1 MSIFEETLRPFV
13 RKQLRIR
20 EAILKQGNKGE
31 SRLGSNTV
39 DLSSEEGSK
48 TAKLPAGAF
57 YTYTTSRQCTIRM
70 CSGVDLLPDTD
81 VPEGGSFESESSL
94 VGEKMAIRYI
104 LEGGIPAK
112 NIDFGGIK
120 TAQKDGYIQGP
131 RNGFP
136 GTNKRNFNQVGYG
149 FHYGDPYIRSDAK
162 EDMGIVP
169 MPGIIDAQIRTQT
182 PYGSLRTAK
191 VNFKC
196 HNRRQLEILELLYM
210 RPGYPILLE
219 WGWSTYISDDGAGTI
234 KRQQE
239 FPFIPEFFE
248 GNSTQEFIN
257 SIILENKIK
266 TGGNYDGFL
275 GFCKNFEFVSR
286 PDGGFDCS
294 TEIIAAGEALEGL
307 KGKNSGLKI
316 KKEDKDYPV
325 TNLEYYLYSIKEFT
339 EAAAYRQ
346 GYRGDDKLGLNG
358 ARIEITEPTVNDV
371 FPLNVG
377 LYNAFNQ
384 IAGLANDGTGSL
396 YKLTPSDVKTITSAS
411 IKQESKSG
419 GSIKDGTAIKKTS
432 YKNVSD
438 PTLSEYQDALNE
450 IETIVDAFFL
460 YKSENLS
467 VEGDKGDDDTK
478 AAFNYIRWDFLVEI
492 LNKFIIDKVKDTDT
506 KSESITELTYLENP
520 LGKQNPKYS
529 TYNTFKL
536 TTNNQAKKIPDAN
549 GNIVNINLEEL
560 MDMSVDPTVSILPHQ
575 IVDLTKMGKDDYVFK
590 GGNAPT
596 RSIGKIFLNID
607 DLFDLYTKLKGEN
620 FNLFNYIDTIWK
632 DVNTACGNTHN
643 FELLTELERPNVVKI
658 ADMTFQA
665 EALPPESLFEFKIQS
680 NESIVRDF
688 NFNSTIPNEI
698 AATTAITA
706 QARSIESI
714 DNVSFAALNK
724 NIKSRF
730 SITNND
736 KIPVY
741 QQQQERIK
749 LAKRYDSLV
758 QELVDTLVDLHEYRK
773 QMLRGDFIE
782 VDSQTG
788 TKQNTLATDQAKFNV
803 KNTEKKVNSLLL
815 RYSEDQKDGDI
826 ITNYKGS
833 LKDIPPK
840 SKSAIIPLNFN
851 CQIDGIGGI
860 VIGNVIKVDKT
871 RLPKGYQSDEVGF
884 VIFSESQTI
893 TAGQDWTTEFQGKL
907 ILLDLE
913 SKENETEIFK
923 ELQLEG
929 NLDVPETMEIDE
941 RSANQVDEEQTNMDP
956 SLSYINE
963 GDELF
968 LKINNSFCAIRS
980 TREINNEGYWID
992 NSDNCIG
999 VFKKDKKGLKLGT
1012 IVPNGIKVVDDTIVK
1027 TEKVNYKES
1036 TNEDGS
1042 ITYQELD
1049 ENGKV
1054 IKTFTAQPGS
1064 RIIKRYREVVKDR
1077 RLVWYLINFT
1087 DEALSEENFYN
1098 GASLEVPLEKNG
1110 SYKLDLNGAD
1120 DDFTDV
1126 IYPREEYGISEES
1139 RLGWMRWDTV
1149 MDDVDDEIPTDDPE
1163 IEVITKPIVELVE
1176 YVKYDDREGN
1186 YLGLGTIGPL
1196 VAEYVIEAKSNP
1208 NLEISA
1214 SFFEVMLYEHYK
1226 EDYQL
1231 DKDGNQLTEYKA
1243 NVNSVEL
1250 NSIAV
1255 IKEFGTYSQGY
1266 PINEIIEDIREKY
1279 EIASD
1284 DLTI

>member
-325 TNLEYYLYSIKEFT
+325 TDLEYYLYAIKEFT
-339 EAAAYRQ
+339 EASSYRQ
-346 GYRGDDKLGLNG
+346 GGNIGVLQDTDQKVSMGVL
-358 ARIEITEPTVNDV
+358 EVQDV
-371 FPLNVG
+371 FPLNVN
-377 LYNAFNQ
+377 LYNAFNK
-384 IAGLANDGTGSL
+384 IAGLANSGTGSL
-396 YKLTPSDVKTITSAS
+396 YKLTSQDVKTITTAS
-411 IKQESKSG
+411 INA
-419 GSIKDGTAIKKTS
+419 GSSAYSEEHEGRKIG
-432 YKNVSD
+432 YKLVSD
-438 PTLSEYQDALNE
+438 DTGTIGEYKDALNE

-560 MDMSVDPTVSILPHQ
+560 MDMSVDPTVCILPHQ
-575 IVDLTKMGKDDYVFK
+575 IVDLSKMGKDDYVFK

-607 DLFDLYTKLKGEN
+607 YLFYLYTKLKGEN
-620 FNLFNYIDTIWK
+620 FNLFN
-632 DVNTACGNTHN
+632 
-643 FELLTELERPNVVKI
+643 
-658 ADMTFQA
+658 
-665 EALPPESLFEFKIQS
+665 
-680 NESIVRDF
+680 
-688 NFNSTIPNEI
+688 
-698 AATTAITA
+698 
-706 QARSIESI
+706 
-714 DNVSFAALNK
+714 
-724 NIKSRF
+724 
-730 SITNND
+730 
-736 KIPVY
+736 
-741 QQQQERIK
+741 
-749 LAKRYDSLV
+749 
-758 QELVDTLVDLHEYRK
+758 
-773 QMLRGDFIE
+773 
-782 VDSQTG
+782 
-788 TKQNTLATDQAKFNV
+788 
-803 KNTEKKVNSLLL
+803 
-815 RYSEDQKDGDI
+815 
-826 ITNYKGS
+826 
-833 LKDIPPK
+833 
-840 SKSAIIPLNFN
+840 
-851 CQIDGIGGI
+851 
-860 VIGNVIKVDKT
+860 
-871 RLPKGYQSDEVGF
+871 
-884 VIFSESQTI
+884 
-893 TAGQDWTTEFQGKL
+893 
-907 ILLDLE
+907 
-913 SKENETEIFK
+913 
-923 ELQLEG
+923 
-929 NLDVPETMEIDE
+929 
-941 RSANQVDEEQTNMDP
+941 
-956 SLSYINE
+956 
-963 GDELF
+963 
-968 LKINNSFCAIRS
+968 
-980 TREINNEGYWID
+980 
-992 NSDNCIG
+992 
-999 VFKKDKKGLKLGT
+999 
-1012 IVPNGIKVVDDTIVK
+1012 
-1027 TEKVNYKES
+1027 
-1036 TNEDGS
+1036 
-1042 ITYQELD
+1042 
-1049 ENGKV
+1049 
-1054 IKTFTAQPGS
+1054 
-1064 RIIKRYREVVKDR
+1064 
-1077 RLVWYLINFT
+1077 
-1087 DEALSEENFYN
+1087 
-1098 GASLEVPLEKNG
+1098 
-1110 SYKLDLNGAD
+1110 
-1120 DDFTDV
+1120 
-1126 IYPREEYGISEES
+1126 
-1139 RLGWMRWDTV
+1139 
-1149 MDDVDDEIPTDDPE
+1149 
-1163 IEVITKPIVELVE
+1163 
-1176 YVKYDDREGN
+1176 
-1186 YLGLGTIGPL
+1186 
-1196 VAEYVIEAKSNP
+1196 
-1208 NLEISA
+1208 
-1214 SFFEVMLYEHYK
+1214 
-1226 EDYQL
+1226 
-1231 DKDGNQLTEYKA
+1231 
-1243 NVNSVEL
+1243 
-1250 NSIAV
+1250 
-1255 IKEFGTYSQGY
+1255 
-1266 PINEIIEDIREKY
+1266 
-1279 EIASD
+1279 
-1284 DLTI
+1284 